1 MGKSYQNI
9 FVIYLKGL
17 TMGAADLVPGVSG
30 GTIALITHIYERLIR
45 AIDNV
50 SFTLIKQ
57 LFGSSRQAAWKALDG
72 SFLLSLALGIGTS
85 ILLLSGLIEWLLQS
99 YPIPLWAFFFGLIL
113 GSSFILKN
121 SITRWK
127 ISTYA
132 AFVVGIV
139 VAFGVGLL
147 APSSGSES
155 LLYLFFCGMLI
166 VIAMILPGIS
176 GAFILVLLGAYETAL
191 ETVSKL
197 KNLDPDGLLIFVV
210 MASGGLIGL
219 KLFSKGLNWLFSYH
233 KNTVLAAMTGFLIGS
248 LYKVWPWKLA
258 TAYFENSD
266 GVLEPLTTKAIL
278 PQFGN
283 PSQLLEVALI
293 CFGLA
298 LLILFSLEKMSKRNA
313 NA

>member
-1 MGKSYQNI
+1 
-9 FVIYLKGL
+9 
-17 TMGAADLVPGVSG
+17 MGAADIIPGVSG

-50 SFTLIKQ
+50 SFSHIKQ
-57 LFGSSRQAAWKALDG
+57 LFGPDRRAAWKALDG
-72 SFLLSLALGIGTS
+72 SFLLPLALGIGTS
-85 ILLLSGLIEWLLQS
+85 ILLLSGFIEWLLQS

-113 GSSFILKN
+113 GSSFILKR
-121 SITRWK
+121 SITHWN
-127 ISTYA
+127 IGTYA
-132 AFVVGIV
+132 AFVVGII

-197 KNLDPDGLLIFVV
+197 KHFDPDGLLIFAV
-210 MASGGLIGL
+210 MATGGLIGL
-219 KLFSKGLNWLFSYH
+219 KLFSRGLNWLFSYH

-248 LYKVWPWKLA
+248 LYKVWPWKLV

-298 LLILFSLEKMSKRNA
+298 LLILFSLEKMSKRNT

>member
-1 MGKSYQNI
+1 
-9 FVIYLKGL
+9 
-17 TMGAADLVPGVSG
+17 
-30 GTIALITHIYERLIR
+30 
-45 AIDNV
+45 
-50 SFTLIKQ
+50 
-57 LFGSSRQAAWKALDG
+57 
-72 SFLLSLALGIGTS
+72 
-85 ILLLSGLIEWLLQS
+85 
-99 YPIPLWAFFFGLIL
+99 
-113 GSSFILKN
+113 
-121 SITRWK
+121 
-127 ISTYA
+127 
-132 AFVVGIV
+132 VVGIV

>member
-1 MGKSYQNI
+1 
-9 FVIYLKGL
+9 
-17 TMGAADLVPGVSG
+17 MGAADLVPGVSG